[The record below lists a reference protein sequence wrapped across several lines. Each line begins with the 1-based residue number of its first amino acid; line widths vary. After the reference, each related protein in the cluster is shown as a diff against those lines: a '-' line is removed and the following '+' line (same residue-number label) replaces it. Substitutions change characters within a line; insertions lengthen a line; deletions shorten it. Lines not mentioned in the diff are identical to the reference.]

1 MSGGGSDVF
10 TRPGPTSIRPA
21 ALSDAIIEL
30 AAGGGGGS
38 GGGLTPAQIQAMI
51 DASLVAHEGEADPH
65 AVYLTQV
72 EGTALFLPASYTPP
86 PEYATD
92 AEVAAAL
99 APYATSAAVTAA
111 LAAHTGAGDPHP
123 TYLTQAEGDGRYT
136 TPTGV
141 DGSITNAITAHEALT
156 NPHPIYLTQAEG
168 DALYTPFGHTS
179 APDPHPVYLTQ
190 TEGDGRYTQ
199 GGLTQTAGDAR
210 YLQLTGGT
218 LAGDLILSEATP
230 LISLKLVADTQPRSR
245 LTDVG
250 LYFGPGG
257 ATALDTGLLR
267 TGANALSLGGSP
279 VLTQTLGDARYA
291 TPASV
296 TSAITAHEA
305 LADPHPTYTTAA
317 ELNAAIATHAGL
329 ADPHPVYMTSAEV
342 TTAITAHE
350 ALANPHPIYLTQAE
364 ADALYLLPATA
375 TSTYVPLAGGNVMT
389 GALGPTTT
397 NTRDLGTTALRWRKL
412 WGVDGD
418 LTGALVVTGALTTS
432 DFLYARKGA
441 VFGASGQTGPG
452 FNFAMDTG
460 VWKWFLGLPNAA
472 GANDLVFNDTVN
484 GDRLRINGTTGVI
497 TLSGAVTAPTLTV
510 ASKAVALSPNAN
522 QTLQW
527 LANGFYSDAPAKATY
542 DALVARVAT
551 LEGQVA
557 TLQAQ
562 MGAGTNGHFHAMGTW
577 RQTAK
582 ATLPATVLEE
592 APAA

>member
-30 AAGGGGGS
+30 AAGGGGGG

-51 DASLVAHEGEADPH
+51 DASLVAHEGETDPH
-65 AVYLTQV
+65 AVYLTQA
-72 EGTALFLPASYTPP
+72 EGSSLYLPASYTPP

-99 APYATSAAVTAA
+99 APYATSASVTAA

-123 TYLTQAEGDGRYT
+123 VYLTQLEGDGRYT
-136 TPTGV
+136 TPASV
-141 DGSITNAITAHEALT
+141 DGSITSAITAHEALT

-168 DALYTPFGHTS
+168 DALYTAFGHTS

-199 GGLTQTAGDAR
+199 GGITQTAGDAR

-218 LAGDLILSEATP
+218 LAGDLIVSEATP

-291 TPASV
+291 TPANI
-296 TSAITAHEA
+296 TSAVTAHEA

-342 TTAITAHE
+342 ATAITAHE

-364 ADALYLLPATA
+364 ADALYQAIGAYLTQTTGDARYLQITAAAT
-375 TSTYVPLAGGNVMT
+375 TYVPLAGGSVLT
-389 GALGPTTT
+389 GLLGPTTT
-397 NTRDLGTTALRWRKL
+397 NTRDLGTTTLRWRKA
-412 WGVDGD
+412 WAVDVDTTNTPTVGGTALPTFTTAD
-418 LTGALVVTGALTTS
+418 ARYLQLTGGAVSGALS
-432 DFLYARKGA
+432 VQA
-441 VFGASGQTGPG
+441 
-452 FNFAMDTG
+452 
-460 VWKWFLGLPNAA
+460 
-472 GANDLVFNDTVN
+472 
-484 GDRLRINGTTGVI
+484 
-497 TLSGAVTAPTLTV
+497 
-510 ASKAVALSPNAN
+510 KAVALSPNAN

-527 LANGFYSDAPAKATY
+527 LANGFFSDAPTKAQY
-542 DALVARVAT
+542 DALVARVVV
-551 LEGQVA
+551 LEGQ
-557 TLQAQ
+557 
-562 MGAGTNGHFHAMGTW
+562 MSAGTTGHYHLLNTW

-582 ATLPATVLEE
+582 ATLPSTVLEE
-592 APAA
+592 APAV